1 MHNSTCE
8 KLLDVFFDNK
18 LNFQSRRDNVCK
30 KAAHKLNAISRT
42 TTCMYFNKRKL
53 VVNAFFSSQFNY
65 CPLIWMCHNKIY
77 NNKINRLYG
86 RCLGLI
92 YDDKCL
98 TFEELLV
105 KDISVSIHR
114 KNIHA
119 LAIEMFKVYTKTSPE
134 IMQEVFQIKDQGDYF
149 LRNQRDFVIP
159 TVKSVNYGLESI
171 RFLGPKIW
179 ESLPNNLKNKKS
191 IESVKM
197 ATRLFYFKKHKAQ
210 NAKKLRNM

>member
-1 MHNSTCE
+1 MIENRKIHNSTCE

-18 LNFQSRRDNVCK
+18 SNFQSHRDNICK

-42 TTCMYFNKRKL
+42 TTYMDFNKRKL
-53 VVNAFFSSQFNY
+53 VVNAFFSSQFKY
-65 CPLIWMCHNKIY
+65 CPLIWMYHNRIY
-77 NNKINRLYG
+77 NNKINRLYE
-86 RCLGLI
+86 RCLSLI

-98 TFEELLV
+98 TL
-105 KDISVSIHR
+105 
-114 KNIHA
+114 
-119 LAIEMFKVYTKTSPE
+119 
-134 IMQEVFQIKDQGDYF
+134 QEVFQIKDQGDYF
-149 LRNQRDFVIP
+149 LRNQRDFVIL
-159 TVKSVNYGLESI
+159 TIKSVNYGLESI

-179 ESLPNNLKNKKS
+179 ESLPNNLKNKES